1 MDCFQGDCYLIH
13 THDTSSHTHHT
24 APIMH
29 IFLFLLLVDVPH
41 CTLSTWYHQNLQL
54 YNKKTNNLTI
64 VREKMFFQKNVP
76 LTFTRRSNWLVYRMA
91 IVNFDAIIS
100 KFCSKFPNPVC
111 NLPVSLYFIFL
122 TFLIC
127 FSWIFSG
134 LKFYNKVFLKLWSTF
149 RMFCISQCHLRSVPR
164 TTAGHFQIYH
174 CPGARHLPTLGH
186 SRAFD
191 THSFLSDYNYT
202 ECGIGKKQIGSS
214 VKDRNKL

>member
-1 MDCFQGDCYLIH
+1 
-13 THDTSSHTHHT
+13 
-24 APIMH
+24 
-29 IFLFLLLVDVPH
+29 
-41 CTLSTWYHQNLQL
+41 
-54 YNKKTNNLTI
+54 
-64 VREKMFFQKNVP
+64 MFFQKNVL
-76 LTFTRRSNWLVYRMA
+76 LTFTRRSNWLVYRTA

-100 KFCSKFPNPVC
+100 KFCSKFPNPIC

-202 ECGIGKKQIGSS
+202 ECCIGKKQIGSS

>member
-1 MDCFQGDCYLIH
+1 
-13 THDTSSHTHHT
+13 
-24 APIMH
+24 
-29 IFLFLLLVDVPH
+29 
-41 CTLSTWYHQNLQL
+41 
-54 YNKKTNNLTI
+54 
-64 VREKMFFQKNVP
+64 MFFQKNVL
-76 LTFTRRSNWLVYRMA
+76 LTFMRRSNWLVYHMA

-100 KFCSKFPNPVC
+100 KFCFKFPNPIC

-149 RMFCISQCHLRSVPR
+149 RMFCISQCHLRSAPR
-164 TTAGHFQIYH
+164 TTAGHFQIFH

-186 SRAFD
+186 SRAFH
-191 THSFLSDYNYT
+191 THFFYQNITTQKVVL
-202 ECGIGKKQIGSS
+202 EKKQIGSS